1 MILEAETTIADAY
14 TWAQCPGC
22 GARLWRRY
30 PDRLEMVVNLRGG
43 ERRTISAPLNSIGLR
58 VICEKCDATWQSGPN
73 AS

>member
-1 MILEAETTIADAY
+1 
-14 TWAQCPGC
+14 
-22 GARLWRRY
+22 
-30 PDRLEMVVNLRGG
+30 MVVNLRGG